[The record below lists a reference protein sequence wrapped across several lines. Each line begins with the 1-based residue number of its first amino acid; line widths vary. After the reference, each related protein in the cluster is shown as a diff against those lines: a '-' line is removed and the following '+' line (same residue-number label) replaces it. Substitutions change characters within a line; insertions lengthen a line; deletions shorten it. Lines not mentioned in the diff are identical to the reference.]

1 MIKIATDSTCDLPG
15 EYYYK
20 YDITVVPINIQ
31 FGTETYEDGVTI
43 DRPTFLR
50 KIEELGIL
58 PTTAQPSPAQFEQY
72 YDELANAGATDIIS
86 LHVTSKLSGTFQSAE
101 MAKKNVA
108 DWVRVHPF
116 DSAGG
121 SAGLGFMAL
130 EAARMAEAGRSAAEI
145 LERME
150 VLRSRINIV
159 LTLKDLRY
167 AQMSGRVGRL
177 QGSLASLL
185 NIKPIVLLEEGLIDV
200 TEKVRTKSKAIERML
215 EILVERVGSLAVVNL
230 AVVHAEAPEEG
241 ESLLE
246 KARSMFNCQES
257 FLANLTTSLVVH
269 FGPGTVGVIAYPV

>member
-1 MIKIATDSTCDLPG
+1 
-15 EYYYK
+15 
-20 YDITVVPINIQ
+20 VQ
-31 FGTETYEDGVTI
+31 FQQYYED
-43 DRPTFLR
+43 
-50 KIEELGIL
+50 
-58 PTTAQPSPAQFEQY
+58 
-72 YDELANAGATDIIS
+72 LASAGATDIIS

-101 MAKKNVA
+101 MAKENVV
-108 DWVRVHPF
+108 DRVRVYPF

-130 EAARMAEAGRSAAEI
+130 EAARMAEAGRSVAEI

-167 AQMSGRVGRL
+167 AQMSGRVGKL

-215 EILVERVGSLAVVNL
+215 EILAERVGSLAVVNL

-241 ESLLE
+241 ESLLA

-257 FLANLTTSLVVH
+257 FLTNLTTSLVVH